1 MPDASDQAGKRGI
14 ETSDLV
20 AALAAGGNADNIGRL
35 YDVGCR
41 KLGVAADVELMV
53 LFLDK
58 AMQDETVVQVGEND
72 VAKGRLSGAQW
83 ADLDMITVTQPRRH
97 AGALGV
103 DDDGCFLLQ
112 ECGHD
117 RLEMCPLVR

>member
-1 MPDASDQAGKRGI
+1 MVSVPDGGDSDYGI
-14 ETSDLV
+14 NGDC
-20 AALAAGGNADNIGRL
+20 
-35 YDVGCR
+35 VGSR
-41 KLGVAADVELMV
+41 EFGVAADMELMV

-72 VAKGRLSGAQW
+72 LAQVRFSGAQW
-83 ADLDMITVTQPRRH
+83 ADLDMITVAQPRFH
-97 AGALGV
+97 AGALGG

-117 RLEMCPLVR
+117 RLAMCPLVR